1 MGCQILHFLLP
12 KEETCTLI
20 LVMVKHS
27 SQDGKVAEPIDV
39 SGECTAEQSSD
50 FSAASGAE
58 KALVNAVNPSMTEPY
73 LQPNGQPQWWKIRM
87 KRPQRVEA
95 IKVFGIDAESL
106 KNIRISFYGAE
117 LKDLGGRSPRR
128 KERKVEGKHELLV
141 AENFSGAHRD
151 FIVYCLPPIEG
162 VRAIE
167 IRKFPPYN
175 ENYKLSLR
183 RVQVLATNLEEIDKD
198 LDRKLE
204 ELNMT
209 EKKIEAV
216 VESHFK
222 LLDKDSDNRLRKEEV
237 QRVMAE
243 VEYHMLNRLPVKS

>member
-1 MGCQILHFLLP
+1 
-12 KEETCTLI
+12 
-20 LVMVKHS
+20 
-27 SQDGKVAEPIDV
+27 
-39 SGECTAEQSSD
+39 
-50 FSAASGAE
+50 
-58 KALVNAVNPSMTEPY
+58 
-73 LQPNGQPQWWKIRM
+73 M

-243 VEYHMLNRLPVKS
+243 IVAKIMEPWQPQRSPGETEEEWKRKMVDFKREVEEQIQVKTHQMFASLDTDGDNKLSKKEFSTLIKCVFVYAAMHEEDTCI